1 MSDYDRYKSN
11 RDTLDLMASQLH
23 TMAEY
28 EPNSKAAADLTSTAN
43 NVSWLADWYSRKI
56 KAHERLKAQLISSV
70 ASQGE

>member
-11 RDTLDLMASQLH
+11 RDTLDLMASQLY
-23 TMAEY
+23 TMADNETSESLASY
-28 EPNSKAAADLTSTAN
+28 LNSAASELSH
-43 NVSWLADWYSRKI
+43 LADDYTDRI